1 MPSPWVAMLGWGGDW
16 PQGPVVMGSR
26 PVGAL
31 TVALLGLGRLLG
43 RCSPGLKQGPG
54 DGASPLGGLSLLMSG
69 QRRRRQGFIVWSD
82 AWGREAGSGRDTVSL
97 RFSNPSRGAPR
108 ASPVLRA
115 LTHLTFTLPLE

>member
-1 MPSPWVAMLGWGGDW
+1 MASPWVAMLGWGGDW
-16 PQGPVVMGSR
+16 PQGPVVMGSC

-31 TVALLGLGRLLG
+31 LSLGRLLR

-54 DGASPLGGLSLLMSG
+54 DGASFLGGLSLLMSG
-69 QRRRRQGFIVWSD
+69 QQRRRQGFAVWSD
-82 AWGREAGSGRDTVSL
+82 AWGREAGTVRDTVSL

-108 ASPVLRA
+108 ASPVLKA